1 VVRAVLGERTAWL
14 PHTTQVVGRE
24 AIAARFRR
32 RALFAGFSS
41 IEVLDAALS
50 LDKSG
55 FLNLKWVAARKLRVR
70 VALLR

>member
-1 VVRAVLGERTAWL
+1 
-14 PHTTQVVGRE
+14 VVGRE

-55 FLNLKWVAARKLRVR
+55 FLNLK
-70 VALLR
+70 